1 MDLVKTI
8 EINKLFDFYGALL
21 TEKQQKVI
29 KDYYF
34 YNTSLSEISENL
46 NISRQAVRD
55 CLVKAE
61 NALKKF
67 EYELGLIKIYEKQQQ
82 IIEQMQ
88 KNCNSNL
95 LKEILMVWE
104 K

>member
-8 EINKLFDFYGALL
+8 EINKLFDFYGVLL

-34 YNTSLSEISENL
+34 YNISLSEISENL

-55 CLVKAE
+55 CLLKAE

-67 EYELGLIKIYEKQQQ
+67 ECELGLIKIYEKQQN
-82 IIEQMQ
+82 IVEQMQ
-88 KNCNSNL
+88 KCCDNSL
-95 LKEILMVWE
+95 LKQILAVWE